1 MQGSPRLHVGLS
13 ASLGFTVGINAY
25 LSAPGAVALKPHTD
39 GHDVAVLQLQGRTRW
54 NVCPAATADRG
65 PGTGDRGKLTES
77 DAAEAL
83 ELEKRN
89 PLGCTNAL

>member
-1 MQGSPRLHVGLS
+1 MTTPTRGPAVDQLAAELRSVETHSADAGLARLHVGLS

-54 NVCPAATADRG
+54 NVCPAATADR
-65 PGTGDRGKLTES
+65 
-77 DAAEAL
+77 
-83 ELEKRN
+83 
-89 PLGCTNAL
+89 